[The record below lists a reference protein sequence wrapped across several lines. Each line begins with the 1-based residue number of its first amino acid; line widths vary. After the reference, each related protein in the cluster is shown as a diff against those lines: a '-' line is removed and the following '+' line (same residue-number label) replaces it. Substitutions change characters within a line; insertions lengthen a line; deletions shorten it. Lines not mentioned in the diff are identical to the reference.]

1 MIVVAVVYH
10 NAARTRV
17 IRFFVTQ
24 ELGASKE
31 SLVQALRARMEAV
44 VLGDPSGSYTQKVHA
59 EYLKEVETYINAI
72 QE

>member
-1 MIVVAVVYH
+1 M
-10 NAARTRV
+10 
-17 IRFFVTQ
+17 
-24 ELGASKE
+24 
-31 SLVQALRARMEAV
+31 VQALRARMEAV